1 VLESQPSASVAPV
14 GGASAAELAVATSRA
29 NVETPATSCVAPL
42 SETQRADAMEAFEI
56 FDLNGNGAIDT
67 HELATALKSVGLNPS
82 AAEVTTM
89 IQQADNDGN
98 GALNLEEF
106 LAMVADQASSGT
118 GRQLVARRS
127 APSERRHAAAAAGG
141 TSNPLFKPSDGGSS
155 DNTTQVLSI
164 EIIFS
169 EIDTDRSGQLEIEE
183 FTSWWRANGGDPS
196 QVLLFEQY
204 FDLMGAEDGIAGVSL
219 LEFKKVIGAV
229 ATNDWLEKYSAEHRR
244 PYWVNERTNESTW
257 LDPSGPDQVG
267 RYVQEWLER
276 VGMMR
281 LIRLEV

>member
-1 VLESQPSASVAPV
+1 
-14 GGASAAELAVATSRA
+14 
-29 NVETPATSCVAPL
+29 
-42 SETQRADAMEAFEI
+42 
-56 FDLNGNGAIDT
+56 
-67 HELATALKSVGLNPS
+67 
-82 AAEVTTM
+82 M
-89 IQQADNDGN
+89 IQQADSDGN
-98 GALNLEEF
+98 GTLNLEEF

-118 GRQLVARRS
+118 GRQLITRRS
-127 APSERRHAAAAAGG
+127 APSERRHAAVAAGG

-169 EIDTDRSGQLEIEE
+169 EIDTNRSGQLEIEE

-196 QVLLFEQY
+196 QVPLVEQY
-204 FDLMGAEDGIAGVSL
+204 FELMGAEDGIAGVSL

-244 PYWVNERTNESTW
+244 SYWVNERTREITW
-257 LDPSGPDQVG
+257 LNPGGPDRVG

>member
-1 VLESQPSASVAPV
+1 
-14 GGASAAELAVATSRA
+14 
-29 NVETPATSCVAPL
+29 
-42 SETQRADAMEAFEI
+42 MEAFEL
-56 FDLNGNGAIDT
+56 FDLNGNGTIDT
-67 HELATALKSVGLNPS
+67 HELAMALKSVGLNPS

-89 IQQADNDGN
+89 IQQADNDGD
-98 GALNLEEF
+98 GTLNLEEF

-196 QVLLFEQY
+196 QVPLFEQY

-219 LEFKKVIGAV
+219 LEFKEVIGAV
-229 ATNDWLEKYSAEHRR
+229 ATNDWLEQYSAEHRR
-244 PYWVNERTNESTW
+244 SYWVDERTSESTW
-257 LDPSGPDQVG
+257 LDPSGPDRVDI
-267 RYVQEWLER
+267 YVQEWLER